1 MNLLLNCDILFSAQL
16 CYLKSL
22 LQPSKTTVKE
32 NNVEINI
39 EKIDENKDFAT
50 YNINIIQYLLREGF
64 SDIGGEKSKLYIP
77 ECIDFNLLV
86 ALKEVGN
93 IGYVALAYP
102 KRVSINNGMALL
114 SKYHSQ
120 PIDWLSVSLTNLED
134 LTKTFLPK
142 AVTTLE
148 LSDIKSNVD
157 SRRHE
162 STAKKDI
169 TKDTTVSKDMQFGG
183 IVNLL
188 MMECKVVG
196 IEGTLNLRADGRISF
211 KYEVDVKEDDVAKSL
226 LTNLLHLNVAKKLTP
241 RQQKVLEDVFKQ

>member
-1 MNLLLNCDILFSAQL
+1 MFSAQL

-22 LQPSKTTVKE
+22 LQESTTTVKE
-32 NNVEINI
+32 NNAEIRI
-39 EKIDENKDFAT
+39 KKIDANETFVS
-50 YNINIIQYLLREGF
+50 YNIHITQYILMEGLTE
-64 SDIGGEKSKLYIP
+64 IGGEKSKIYVP
-77 ECIDFNLLV
+77 EDNDFDLLV
-86 ALKEVGN
+86 ASKEIGN

-102 KRVSINNGMALL
+102 KRSSINNGIILL

-120 PIDWLSVSLTNLED
+120 SIDRLSVSLTNLED
-134 LTKTFLPK
+134 LTETFLPK

-188 MMECKVVG
+188 MMECKVAG
-196 IEGTLNLRADGRISF
+196 IEGTLNLRIDGRISF
-211 KYEVDVKEDDVAKSL
+211 KYETDAKEDDIAKGILGSL
-226 LTNLLHLNVAKKLTP
+226 LRLNIAKKLTLP
-241 RQQKVLEDVFKQ
+241 QQKSLEDVFKQ